1 MKFPIALLALLT
13 NSGAY
18 ANQGIRGST
27 TQDLQL
33 PECRHS
39 ALVGFYDAVRVPD
52 GETMVVNCKDKEGN
66 TVGLGCYT
74 FPGKLGTTCK
84 FSDEPCVD
92 FNDPATLA
100 VTGGTVTGNGGECSL
115 RCYECEVKVPSEDYA
130 LDSFDMI
137 TKE

>member
-33 PECRHS
+33 PKCRYS
-39 ALVGFYDAVRVPD
+39 APRGYYDVVD
-52 GETMVVNCKDKEGN
+52 VDKGKTMVVNCKN
-66 TVGLGCYT
+66 GLGCYT
-74 FPGKLGTTCK
+74 FPGPLSDKCK

-115 RCYECEVKVPSEDYA
+115 RCYECKVEVPKATP
-130 LDSFDMI
+130 DSFNMI